1 MTDAQY
7 QIDGDQ
13 RYIKMNNTNISFKVA
28 AGDSVKVKVICSK
41 NSCKNIDA
49 DDAASDKQV
58 NGNTPD
64 RSCYVNV
71 SGVNYCA
78 KDADGKEV
86 CDMKL
91 HPEVANVIEFGLKAG
106 DADKVYTFQKYSG
119 TGNILISSIEITPVA
134 SVVLGD
140 VNGDNNITMADANAV
155 VNYFLASD
163 ADKVQMVENNF
174 NIVAA
179 DVNEDGIITMADA
192 NAIVNI
198 FLGAG
203 NE

>member
-1 MTDAQY
+1 MAKLSENAVKILSFLQENDGNYTATDIAESLGLPVKTVNGVITGGLIGRNHSRDFVERVESKATDAE
-7 QIDGDQ
+7 
-13 RYIKMNNTNISFKVA
+13 
-28 AGDSVKVKVICSK
+28 
-41 NSCKNIDA
+41 
-49 DDAASDKQV
+49 
-58 NGNTPD
+58 
-64 RSCYVNV
+64 
-71 SGVNYCA
+71 
-78 KDADGKEV
+78 GKEV

-106 DADKVYTFQKYSG
+106 DADKVFTFQKYSG
-119 TGNILISSIEITPVA
+119 TGNIFISSIEITPVA

-174 NIVAA
+174 NVVAA
-179 DVNEDGIITMADA
+179 DVNGDGDITMADA

-198 FLGAG
+198 FLGVG